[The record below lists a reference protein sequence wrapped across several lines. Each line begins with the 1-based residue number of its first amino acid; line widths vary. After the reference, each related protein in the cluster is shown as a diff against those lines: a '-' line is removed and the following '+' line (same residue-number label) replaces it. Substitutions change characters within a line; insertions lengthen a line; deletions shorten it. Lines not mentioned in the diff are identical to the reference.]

1 MKNCKECWWYGKPIK
16 CPANFNINTKECK
29 KFKIKINRPT
39 ECNCCVC
46 EPVCKYKEVY
56 LNGIVAI
63 LNATVSIKR
72 EDGKVGFMKVKD
84 CPHIEVSIK
93 CPHMI
98 TQSGTISAD
107 IANVNYVYQKKNLN
121 PELLKGDIK

>member
-1 MKNCKECWWYGKPIK
+1 MNLSEK
-16 CPANFNINTKECK
+16 
-29 KFKIKINRPT
+29 
-39 ECNCCVC
+39 CNCCVC
-46 EPVCKYKEVY
+46 KPVYKYKDVY
-56 LNGIVAI
+56 RNGIGAI

-98 TQSGTISAD
+98 TNSDMITNSGTIR
-107 IANVNYVYQKKNLN
+107 
-121 PELLKGDIK
+121 KGGEG